1 MFARVIK
8 ARRGY
13 NPRRMN
19 VLAPLAVLASF
30 FWMLGLAPLF
40 DVDEGAF
47 SQATLEMFQRGD
59 FLSTYLNGQPRY
71 DKPILVYWLQ
81 AAAVA
86 LLGPTELAFRLP
98 SAISAASWVLL
109 TFLFVRRNYG
119 SERAFLAASLLA
131 TSLGVTIIGRAATA
145 DALLNCL
152 IAASMFAAWL
162 HLSTGERR
170 WLYATHAAIG
180 LGLLAKGPIA
190 VLVPGA
196 VTFLFCIFKKDLKTW
211 LRAVFDWRALLLLLV
226 IAAPWYAVILYK
238 EGWGFVEGFI
248 LRHNVARFGGPM
260 QGHGGSL
267 LYYFP
272 VLLALTL
279 PFTALL
285 VPVAQRLKAI
295 WRDDLQTYL
304 LLWFAFVFVFFS
316 LSGTKLPHYLLYGI
330 TGLVILATLCA
341 AELKT
346 AFWALVPAV
355 LLFVFFLLFPQIIE
369 WVIPKINDAYYR
381 EALSNAGAYFSPG
394 YFIFCGAGLAF
405 LFYAMLERR
414 FAPPPKLAAAGLL
427 TVIAVSSLVA
437 PLLGDVLQA
446 PIKEAALL
454 ARARNLEPV
463 MWRLNAPSFSVYR
476 GAPTAS
482 REPQPGDVVI
492 TKARRLAELPAGT
505 AYEFIYAKNGIVLVR
520 LGK

>member
-1 MFARVIK
+1 MRW
-8 ARRGY
+8 
-13 NPRRMN
+13 
-19 VLAPLAVLASF
+19 LAPLAVLASF
-30 FWMLGLAPLF
+30 FWMLGHAPLF

-86 LLGPTELAFRLP
+86 VLGPMELAFRLP
-98 SAISAASWVLL
+98 SALCAALWALL
-109 TFLFVRRNYG
+109 TFLFVKRNYG
-119 SERAFLAASLLA
+119 SERAALAAALLA
-131 TSLGVTIIGRAATA
+131 TSLGVTVIGRAATA

-180 LGLLAKGPIA
+180 VGLLAKGPIA
-190 VLVPGA
+190 VLVPFA
-196 VTFLFCIFKKDLKTW
+196 VTFLFCILRKDIKTW
-211 LRAVFDWRALLLLLV
+211 TRAVFDWRALALLLA

-248 LRHNVARFGGPM
+248 LRHNVGRFGGPM

-304 LLWFAFVFVFFS
+304 LLWFAFVFVLFS
-316 LSGTKLPHYLLYGI
+316 LSGTKLPHYVLYGM
-330 TGLVILATLCA
+330 TGLVILAALSA

-346 AFWALVPAV
+346 AFWVLVPAV
-355 LLFVFFLLFPQIIE
+355 LLFIFFLLLPQVFE
-369 WVIPKINDAYYR
+369 LAIPRIRDPYYR
-381 EALSNAGAYFSPG
+381 EALSNAGAYFGPG
-394 YFIFCGAGLAF
+394 YFIFCGAGLAL

-414 FAPPPKLAAAGLL
+414 FAPAHKLAAAGLL
-427 TVIAVSSLVA
+427 TVLALSSFVV
-437 PLLGDVLQA
+437 PVLGGIQQE

-454 ARARNLEPV
+454 AKARNLDPV

-476 GAPTAS
+476 GAPTVS
-482 REPQPGDVVI
+482 REPRPGDVVI
-492 TKARRLAELPAGT
+492 TRTRRLAELPPGIT
-505 AYEFIYAKNGIVLVR
+505 YQLIYAKNGIVLVR